1 MSVWMLGV
9 QSSSYTYSLSGNVMP
24 AADIPRWPAGCCT
37 EPISLS
43 VQLAG
48 YQAAEIT
55 IQTRYSH
62 ANVELSLWAWLS
74 ISATRLSAG
83 LPVHFSTHITGSRLA
98 ASKASVFFPF
108 CLTLHFTHASIC
120 LLCFCQME
128 YQCIINDLILL
139 YLPINVSTWWPQ
151 WLHVKLGFTTTVKQE
166 GWLGFLFTC
175 Y

>member
-24 AADIPRWPAGCCT
+24 AAVIPRWPAVCCT

-62 ANVELSLWAWLS
+62 ANVELSLWA
-74 ISATRLSAG
+74 
-83 LPVHFSTHITGSRLA
+83 
-98 ASKASVFFPF
+98 
-108 CLTLHFTHASIC
+108 
-120 LLCFCQME
+120 
-128 YQCIINDLILL
+128 
-139 YLPINVSTWWPQ
+139 
-151 WLHVKLGFTTTVKQE
+151 
-166 GWLGFLFTC
+166 
-175 Y
+175 